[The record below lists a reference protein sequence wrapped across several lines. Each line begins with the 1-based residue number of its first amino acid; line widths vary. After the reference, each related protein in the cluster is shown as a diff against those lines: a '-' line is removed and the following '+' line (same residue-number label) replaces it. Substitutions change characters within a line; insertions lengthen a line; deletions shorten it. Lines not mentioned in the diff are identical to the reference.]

1 MKRQVAWSFTILLPA
16 VLLLAHPETR
26 KVLLFDLYKLH
37 HGKPYAVRGLSLPP
51 EEKRIL
57 DALKTA
63 DERQRAE
70 LLERAYRE
78 TGQLWVGMLTLLA
91 WSNALGS

>member
-26 KVLLFDLYKLH
+26 KVLLSDLRKFRY
-37 HGKPYAVRGLSLPP
+37 GNPYAARELSRPS

-57 DALKTA
+57 DALKTT
-63 DERQRAE
+63 DKRQRAE

-78 TGQLWVGMLTLLA
+78 AGQL
-91 WSNALGS
+91 